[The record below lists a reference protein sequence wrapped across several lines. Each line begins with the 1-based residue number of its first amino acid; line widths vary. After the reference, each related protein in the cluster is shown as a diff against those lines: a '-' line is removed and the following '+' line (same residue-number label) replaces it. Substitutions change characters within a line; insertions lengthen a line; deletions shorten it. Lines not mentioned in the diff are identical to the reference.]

1 MDVNNQSSLTAY
13 KRGYTLRG
21 METMATRVRARRKKL
36 GISQGALAELVGC
49 SQPMIAKIEKGAE
62 TALIIELARALQTT
76 PEYLRGETNEEEF
89 GGSETRSSNPL
100 LPPDKGNVL
109 VWERREDLPDDP
121 SRVWIDRYDYR
132 FSAGDGTVQ
141 WEVREK
147 RALPFD
153 GGFFDK
159 IGSRPKDCKLC
170 VVRGDSMEPYLFN
183 RDMMMVDSAKTNI
196 RDGRVYA
203 VIFED
208 ESLVKQVFK
217 QVGGSLVL
225 HSYNSSKYPDKEI
238 PADKLEY
245 LKIAGEVIYRSGS
258 GPAGG
263 N

>member
-1 MDVNNQSSLTAY
+1 MLT
-13 KRGYTLRG
+13 G
-21 METMATRVRARRKKL
+21 EKL
-36 GISQGALAELVGC
+36 GAAIEHARKMKGVTKSAFANAMGVKPASVQDWVKYGR
-49 SQPMIAKIEKGAE
+49 IAKERISDLVEYFSDVVG
-62 TALIIELARALQTT
+62 
-76 PEYLRGETNEEEF
+76 PEHWGLDFVAQRPGV
-89 GGSETRSSNPL
+89 GVAK
-100 LPPDKGNVL
+100 LPADKGNVL
-109 VWERREDLPDDP
+109 VWESESDLPDDP

-153 GGFFDK
+153 GGFFQK
-159 IGSRPKDCKLC
+159 IGSRPQDCKLC
-170 VVRGDSMEPYLFN
+170 IVRGDSMEPYLFN
-183 RDMMMVDSAKTNI
+183 RDMMMVDSAKTSI

-208 ESLVKQVFK
+208 EALVKQVFK
-217 QVGGSLVL
+217 QIGGSLVL
-225 HSYNSSKYPDKEI
+225 HSYNSPKYPDKEI

-245 LKIAGEVIYRSGS
+245 LKIAGEVIYRSGT